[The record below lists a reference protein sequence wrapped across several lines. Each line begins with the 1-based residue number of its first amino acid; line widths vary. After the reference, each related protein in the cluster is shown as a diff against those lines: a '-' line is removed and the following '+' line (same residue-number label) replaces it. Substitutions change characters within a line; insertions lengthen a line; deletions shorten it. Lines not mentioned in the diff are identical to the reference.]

1 MHVRSFQLSD
11 CNQVTELLQ
20 IALSEECYENTLVP
34 FSRQLAWDSD
44 LIMVAEEDGEVVGAL
59 IGTIERNNGYYYRIA
74 IHPDYRRQGI
84 GKALIESMEQR
95 FQSRKVSRILVAGDE
110 HNVAAAMPLYEAMG
124 YGANKI
130 LTAFQ
135 KLSIVGQP

>member
-11 CNQVTELLQ
+11 CNRVIELLQ
-20 IALSEECYENTLVP
+20 LALSEECYENTMEP

-44 LIMVAEEDGEVVGAL
+44 LIMVAEANEEIVGVL
-59 IGTIERNNGYYYRIA
+59 IGTIERNHGCHFRIA

-84 GKALIESMEQR
+84 GKALVAAMEQR
-95 FQSRKVSRILVAGDE
+95 FQTRKVSRILVSGDE
-110 HNVAAAMPLYEAMG
+110 HNATAMPLYEAMG

-130 LTAFQ
+130 LRSFQ
-135 KLSIVGQP
+135 KLSIVSQQ